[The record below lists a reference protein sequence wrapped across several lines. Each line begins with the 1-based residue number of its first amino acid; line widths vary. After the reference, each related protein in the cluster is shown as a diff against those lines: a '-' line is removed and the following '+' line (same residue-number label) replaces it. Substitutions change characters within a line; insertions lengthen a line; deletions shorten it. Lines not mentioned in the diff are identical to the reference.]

1 MPNKFF
7 LLVFS
12 LLVLSGCD
20 QNLKKIYYPNT
31 SSFNEYV
38 IPLAVSDEFLSK
50 FSTEYASYNKHLYD
64 ISVRNINISHDAFYK
79 MNVDLITTETYENAK
94 KSYCIN
100 NKSPLFRLNKE
111 DIKVTLTYKDK
122 SGQST
127 FLSFSLNPS
136 SCK

>member
-1 MPNKFF
+1 MPNKIF
-7 LLVFS
+7 LLVSS

-20 QNLKKIYYPNT
+20 QNLKTIYYPNAN
-31 SSFNEYV
+31 SFNEYV
-38 IPLAVSDEFLSK
+38 IPLAVDDEFLSK
-50 FSTEYASYNKHLYD
+50 FSTEYVSYSKHLYN

-79 MNVDLITTETYENAK
+79 MNVDLITSKTYENAK

-100 NKSPLFRLNKE
+100 NKSPLFRLNKGDVE
-111 DIKVTLTYKDK
+111 VTLSYKDK

-127 FLSFSLNPS
+127 FLSFSLNPN